1 MVAKDT
7 TRRHAVRGLAAAALL
22 LCALPLW
29 AQGQPVKILIG
40 FPPGGSADTTA
51 RVLADKMKDTL
62 GVPVLVEN
70 RPGAGGRIAAQA
82 VKDAAPDGNTLMLA
96 PFAVMVVQPLV
107 FKSIK
112 YDTTRDFTAVGNT
125 VTFPL
130 ALAAGPATPAK
141 NMTELVEWM
150 RANPAQANY
159 GSPAA
164 GSMPHFLGEM
174 LAERAKVKLTHVPFQ
189 GGAPMVQNLLGGQIA
204 IGFDTPAEFAEHYRA
219 GKLRLLAVSS
229 SQRAAQF
236 PDVPTFKEQG
246 IAVDA
251 SAWFGLFGPAGMP
264 VAVTNRINAALQSAL
279 KQPDVVERLGKLGL
293 TTSPNS
299 AEEMG
304 RRLADDKAAWGPPI
318 MASGF
323 QAE

>member
-1 MVAKDT
+1 
-7 TRRHAVRGLAAAALL
+7 
-22 LCALPLW
+22 
-29 AQGQPVKILIG
+29 
-40 FPPGGSADTTA
+40 
-51 RVLADKMKDTL
+51 
-62 GVPVLVEN
+62 
-70 RPGAGGRIAAQA
+70 
-82 VKDAAPDGNTLMLA
+82 MLA

-112 YDTTRDFTAVGNT
+112 YDTTKDFTAVGNT

-141 NMTELVEWM
+141 NMAELVDWL
-150 RANPAQANY
+150 RANPGQANY

-251 SAWFGLFGPAGMP
+251 SAWFGPAGMP

-299 AEEMG
+299 AEDMG

>member
-1 MVAKDT
+1 MNRK
-7 TRRHAVRGLAAAALL
+7 HILHSLAATSLSLAM
-22 LCALPLW
+22 LPLW
-29 AQGQPVKILIG
+29 AQGQPIKILVG
-40 FPPGGSADTTA
+40 FPAGGSADITA
-51 RVLADKMKDTL
+51 RVLADKMKDSL

-70 RPGAGGRIAAQA
+70 RAGAGGRITAQA

-112 YDTTRDFTAVGNT
+112 YDTSKDFTAVGNT

-141 NMTELVEWM
+141 NMRELIDWF
-150 RANPAQANY
+150 RANPGKANY

-174 LAERAKVKLTHVPFQ
+174 LAANAKLSLTHVPFQ

-204 IGFDTPAEFAEHYRA
+204 IGFDTPAEFAEQYRA

-229 SQRAAQF
+229 SQRTPQF

-264 VAVTNRINAALQSAL
+264 GTVTNRINAALQAAL
-279 KQPDVVERLGKLGL
+279 RLPDVVDRLDKLGL
-293 TTSPNS
+293 TSSPNS
-299 AEEMG
+299 ADDMT
-304 RRLADDKAAWGPPI
+304 RRLADDKALWGPPI
-318 MASGF
+318 KASGF
-323 QAE
+323 QAD